1 MQLRLSKKI
10 LFYIFLIIFLSTFNN
25 KYFLKIGL
33 KPIDEITVIGLNER
47 EMQDLLSNLELHNLK
62 NIFFLNK
69 FELEEKLKANKLI
82 ENYTVFKRY
91 PSSIEIRVS
100 KTKFLANVF
109 KDGKTFVLG
118 SNGKLIS
125 SIDKNNNLPNIF
137 GDYDKASFF
146 NLLQSIKKSK
156 FELSRVK
163 NLYFFK
169 SGRWDIET
177 SQNVIIKLPKEN
189 LEASLNLSLDVL
201 NNNEFKNIKILDI
214 RQDNQVIVNE
224 EWFRFWSFFIF

>member
-1 MQLRLSKKI
+1 MQLRLTKKI

-109 KDGKTFVLG
+109 KDGRSFVLG

-224 EWFRFWSFFIF
+224 E